1 MAPRVYTGL
10 GRQKSAG
17 MRRGM
22 MKKIRQMAAAVMA
35 GAMLAA
41 AVTGCAGKQDP
52 KEVYDAAVAKN
63 AALES
68 VDVDADMKI
77 GLTMGEENMEVE
89 VATNIKADQSDK
101 EHLKYLTTAST
112 TRQGQSI
119 ETTAF
124 YTDGYYYMDAAGQ
137 KLKYPMD
144 VEEMIK
150 TIEDSVGTAEMTS
163 DSMESIELKEDGDNR
178 ILTFTADP
186 EKMSGYLDEV
196 MGSLGDMGAL
206 GDVNMTIDSASGE
219 YTINKDGYYTDMK
232 MDMAITMEAA
242 GSTMN
247 MTIGMT
253 GSYNNP
259 GQAVEVTIPDTE
271 GYTEIDPAL
280 MGAGQ

>member
-1 MAPRVYTGL
+1 
-10 GRQKSAG
+10 
-17 MRRGM
+17 
-22 MKKIRQMAAAVMA
+22 
-35 GAMLAA
+35 
-41 AVTGCAGKQDP
+41 
-52 KEVYDAAVAKN
+52 
-63 AALES
+63 
-68 VDVDADMKI
+68 
-77 GLTMGEENMEVE
+77 
-89 VATNIKADQSDK
+89 
-101 EHLKYLTTAST
+101 
-112 TRQGQSI
+112 
-119 ETTAF
+119 
-124 YTDGYYYMDAAGQ
+124 MDAAGQ

>member
-1 MAPRVYTGL
+1 MAPRVCTGL

-22 MKKIRQMAAAVMA
+22 MKKIRQMAAGVMA
-35 GAMLAA
+35 GAVRAA

-112 TRQGQSI
+112 TLQGQSI

>member
-1 MAPRVYTGL
+1 
-10 GRQKSAG
+10 
-17 MRRGM
+17 
-22 MKKIRQMAAAVMA
+22 MKKIRQRAAAVMA

-112 TRQGQSI
+112 TLQGQSI

>member
-137 KLKYPMD
+137 KLKYPM
-144 VEEMIK
+144 EEMIK